1 MSILPLTQIIP
12 VDSWEYRI
20 DCQLPDGCLWHG
32 AIVCYGIENMPGM
45 EATAAAHANL
55 VFAAPDLLAAL
66 EEARDALFAGAPVTV
81 GLKHQINAAI
91 AKAKGQST

>member
-1 MSILPLTQIIP
+1 
-12 VDSWEYRI
+12 
-20 DCQLPDGCLWHG
+20 
-32 AIVCYGIENMPGM
+32 M